1 LGQEAADRPSASLVR
16 SSAPSVLLA
25 EHDGAVAD
33 MLARYLVRD
42 GLTVRS
48 APTPEQ
54 ALAGLAVAT
63 ETVAVLD
70 LTMPDLD
77 PRRVRRALRAPVV
90 FLVAPG
96 PRPRGLS
103 AGSAW
108 ASGRGAAPRWL
119 TRPFG
124 PRVLVAAVRD
134 LLRETSAA
142 VANGT
147 EPPSLPSTPGLTLD
161 AGRRMVVAEGREVPL
176 TSTEFAI
183 LGALLASP
191 GRARSRRQLLAAA
204 GRKAEDR
211 AADVYI
217 TQLRAKIGIPG
228 LIRTIR
234 GTGYAVFPGGQ

>member
-1 LGQEAADRPSASLVR
+1 
-16 SSAPSVLLA
+16 VLLA

-33 MLARYLVRD
+33 MLARYLARD
-42 GLTVRS
+42 GLAVRS
-48 APTPEQ
+48 ATTPEQ
-54 ALAGLAVAT
+54 ALVGLAVAT

-70 LTMPDLD
+70 LTMPGLD
-77 PRRVRRALRAPVV
+77 PRRVRQALRAPAV

-103 AGSAW
+103 AAPRWLS
-108 ASGRGAAPRWL
+108 AAPRWL

-124 PRVLVAAVRD
+124 PRMLVAAVRD
-134 LLRETSAA
+134 LLRETGSKGVVGATYPLGGRDDYLAAPSA
-142 VANGT
+142 
-147 EPPSLPSTPGLTLD
+147 PPGPPGLTLD
-161 AGRRMVVAEGREVPL
+161 AGRRMVLAEGREVPL

-183 LGALLASP
+183 LAALLASP

-211 AADVYI
+211 AADVHI
-217 TQLRAKIGIPG
+217 TQLRAKIGMPG